1 MKDMKNM
8 KKNEIFEARV
18 EGYSSEAMGVCRLD
32 GRAVFLPRALSGEDW
47 ELKLVKVGAGCRVC
61 PGPASYHALSP
72 GGRSRTAPI
81 LASAAAVTHGICP
94 MRKNCASSW
103 SGSIPHW
110 NT

>member
-47 ELKLVKVGAGCRVC
+47 ELKLVTVPCLPGACV
-61 PGPASYHALSP
+61 LSRPLP